1 MIALIPHARHIVK
14 VSDLIGD
21 CVEVCFFDTLDTLKR
36 EIKDGVIDVDSD
48 TRIVQNGKL
57 FSVSYDVEEII
68 HVEFKPL

>member
-1 MIALIPHARHIVK
+1 MIALIPHARQIVK

-21 CVEVCFFDTLDTLKR
+21 CVEVCFFENFDDLKR
-36 EIKDGVIDVDSD
+36 EIKNNVINVDSD